1 MEKRVVIFDL
11 DGTLVDTIADIRLAV
26 EAAVSDLGMGRLTD
40 ALVMEHV
47 GRGLAN
53 TLRGVLEA
61 GGRHPSDEEVEER
74 TLRLMAHYRRY
85 PVVGS
90 RPYDGVA
97 ALLGRLQDAGVI
109 LGVLSNK
116 EDGLVKSIVATLF
129 PTVEFLLVRG
139 MREGYERKPHPSTVG
154 EFSDLM
160 GTASHRMIYVG
171 DSEVDWQTAKAA
183 SVPVILVSWGF
194 RPREALSALDGAVL
208 VDTVVELEEAING
221 VQ

>member
-26 EAAVSDLGMGRLTD
+26 EAAVSDLGLGKLSN

-53 TLRGVLEA
+53 TLRGVIGA
-61 GGRHPSDEEVEER
+61 GGKTATDEEIEAR
-74 TLRLMAHYRRY
+74 TQRLLEHYRRY
-85 PVVGS
+85 PVVES
-90 RPYDGVA
+90 TPYDGVVE
-97 ALLGRLQDAGVI
+97 LLNRLQAAGVI

-129 PTVEFLLVRG
+129 PTVEFVLVRG
-139 MREGYERKPHPSTVG
+139 MRDGFERKPHPSTVR
-154 EFSDLM
+154 EFGDLL
-160 GTASHRMIYVG
+160 GTASHTMIYVG

-194 RPREALSALDGAVL
+194 RPRKALLALDGAVL
-208 VDTVVELEEAING
+208 VDTIDELEEAING

>member
-1 MEKRVVIFDL
+1 MVIFDL

-26 EAAVSDLGMGRLTD
+26 ESAVSDLGFGPLSD
-40 ALVMEHV
+40 ELVMTHV

-53 TLRGVLEA
+53 TLRGVIA
-61 GGRHPSDEEVEER
+61 SFAPVPSSEDIDRRVE
-74 TLRLMAHYRRY
+74 RLMDYYRQN
-85 PVVGS
+85 PVVKS
-90 RPYDGVA
+90 APYDGIT
-97 ALLGRLQDAGVI
+97 ALLERLDQGGVA

-129 PTVEFLLVRG
+129 PTVEFVLVRG
-139 MREGYERKPHPSTVG
+139 MRADIPRKPHPSTIG
-154 EFSDLM
+154 EFRDLF
-160 GTASHRMIYVG
+160 GTASHTLIYVG

-194 RPREALSALDGAVL
+194 RPREALQALDGVVL
-208 VDTVVELEEAING
+208 VDTVDELEEAING